1 MDLTEPEAGGA
12 RSMSTLEKELLQL
25 DADLG
30 LDGGL
35 MPRLRSP
42 GHITQRAGSRPGV
55 RGAAARGGA
64 PAGVGAVADMAAAIA
79 GEANKRSSATGA
91 STEFPHGLSKINKK
105 GGEDSPR
112 AGAHLV
118 GARSDRGKRS
128 KKSAAAALLEE
139 ELQRAG
145 RPSSAPASGRG
156 GARGA
161 AQASKGHA
169 KTTDRRLSVQPSAT
183 PLAKGERPPR
193 HSLDSLGGDALCGVA
208 DDAEGLGG
216 LPPATCGSKKCNC
229 KKSKCLKLYCECF
242 AAGAFCDECNCQNCC
257 NTSADANLVAAT
269 RHQIELRNPQAFADK
284 ITEDGGDGEA
294 RHKKGCHCKK
304 SACLKKYC
312 ECFQAGVPCQEYCKC
327 EGCKNTAGAG
337 PHAGNGGAARGDGAK
352 SAVRAPS
359 HAKRTNGVSVM
370 TAAPALGGLLATP
383 TRMAQQAAAVAAAE
397 RAALFMTD
405 DLMIEDFARDFDGDG
420 LDGMKSPGRAGSAV
434 LAAAAD
440 IGLDLLQSPPK
451 LMGAIT
457 GHGGRLSEGA
467 AEAAGASGGAEAN
480 DEYARGEHGVA
491 SLASSAMATPMKR
504 GEMSPITPGSRSKVQ
519 GTPGST
525 ILRAGPGRLTLNGAP
540 NTRSKQAAPPPRF
553 SDAASART
561 AKATPVKTPAAGTG
575 AAARFEVTPKLTRSA
590 KTRSQFGSLPGSH
603 DALTGGMIATLGSPT
618 PLSTPEGFE

>member
-1 MDLTEPEAGGA
+1 
-12 RSMSTLEKELLQL
+12 MSTLEKELLQL

-42 GHITQRAGSRPGV
+42 GHVTQRAGSRPGV
-55 RGAAARGGA
+55 RGAAARAGA
-64 PAGVGAVADMAAAIA
+64 PAGVGAVADMAAAMS
-79 GEANKRSSATGA
+79 GEATTKRSSATGA

-112 AGAHLV
+112 AGASLV

-139 ELQRAG
+139 ELRRAA

-156 GARGA
+156 AAGQTRGAGGLAKGNARG
-161 AQASKGHA
+161 G
-169 KTTDRRLSVQPSAT
+169 DRRLSVQPSAT
-183 PLAKGERPPR
+183 PSAKGERPPR
-193 HSLDSLGGDALCGVA
+193 HSLDSLGGDVLCGVA
-208 DDAEGLGG
+208 EDAGG
-216 LPPATCGSKKCNC
+216 APPPACGSKKCNC

-242 AAGAFCDECNCQNCC
+242 AAGAYCDDCNCQNCC
-257 NTSADANLVAAT
+257 NTPADAALVATT

-327 EGCKNTAGAG
+327 EGCKNTAKDG
-337 PHAGNGGAARGDGAK
+337 PFSGNGGAASAKGAK
-352 SAVRAPS
+352 ASKAGG
-359 HAKRTNGVSVM
+359 AKGSKSGVGVGAS
-370 TAAPALGGLLATP
+370 PRGGASGALATP
-383 TRMAQQAAAVAAAE
+383 TRMAQQAAAVASVE

-405 DLMIEDFARDFDGDG
+405 DLMIEDFARDFDGEG
-420 LDGMKSPGRAGSAV
+420 GMDGMRSPGRAGSAV

-451 LMGAIT
+451 LGSAQNSA
-457 GHGGRLSEGA
+457 RLSEGA
-467 AEAAGASGGAEAN
+467 AEAAGVSGTPLAAPGSAGA
-480 DEYARGEHGVA
+480 A
-491 SLASSAMATPMKR
+491 SLAAHAMATPMKL
-504 GEMSPITPGSRSKVQ
+504 GEMSPITPGSRSKVR

-553 SDAASART
+553 SENNAQGRGS
-561 AKATPVKTPAAGTG
+561 AKATPVKAPAAS

>member
-161 AQASKGHA
+161 AQQAKGHA

-242 AAGAFCDECNCQNCC
+242 AAGAFCDDCNCQNCS
-257 NTSADANLVAAT
+257 NTPGDAALVAST

-359 HAKRTNGVSVM
+359 HAKRTGVSVM

-451 LMGAIT
+451 PGGAREA
-457 GHGGRLSEGA
+457 RLSEGA
-467 AEAAGASGGAEAN
+467 AEAAGAANPAGAS
-480 DEYARGEHGVA
+480 A
-491 SLASSAMATPMKR
+491 SATPMKR
-504 GEMSPITPGSRSKVQ
+504 GEMSPITPGSRSTVQ

>member
-1 MDLTEPEAGGA
+1 MDLTEPEAGGGA
-12 RSMSTLEKELLQL
+12 RSMSALEKELLQL

-35 MPRLRSP
+35 ANARLRSP
-42 GHITQRAGSRPGV
+42 GHVTQRASAARPGV
-55 RGAAARGGA
+55 RGAAARAGA
-64 PAGVGAVADMAAAIA
+64 PAGVGAVADMAAALA
-79 GEANKRSSATGA
+79 GEANKRASATGA
-91 STEFPHGLSKINKK
+91 SSEFPHGLSKINKK

-112 AGAHLV
+112 AGATGGVV
-118 GARSDRGKRS
+118 GGRDSSAGKLGKRS

-156 GARGA
+156 ASGVGASGFA
-161 AQASKGHA
+161 AKSGGKQSS
-169 KTTDRRLSVQPSAT
+169 RRLSVQPAAT

-193 HSLDSLGGDALCGVA
+193 HSMDSLGGDALCGVA
-208 DDAEGLGG
+208 DDAGG
-216 LPPATCGSKKCNC
+216 FPPATCGSKKCNC

-242 AAGAFCDECNCQNCC
+242 AAGAFCDDCNCQNCS
-257 NTSADANLVAAT
+257 NTPGDAALVAST

-284 ITEDGGDGEA
+284 ITEGGGDGEA

-327 EGCKNTAGAG
+327 EGCKNTAASGPFSGAG
-337 PHAGNGGAARGDGAK
+337 GAKGAKGAKAPSKTSKGGAGGTRGVTVSPMGAL
-352 SAVRAPS
+352 
-359 HAKRTNGVSVM
+359 
-370 TAAPALGGLLATP
+370 LGTP
-383 TRMAQQAAAVAAAE
+383 TRMAQQAAAVAAVE
-397 RAALFMTD
+397 RAALFMSD

-420 LDGMKSPGRAGSAV
+420 GMDGMDGMKSPGRAGSAV

-451 LMGAIT
+451 PGGAREA
-457 GHGGRLSEGA
+457 RLSEGA
-467 AEAAGASGGAEAN
+467 AEAAGAANPAGAS
-480 DEYARGEHGVA
+480 A
-491 SLASSAMATPMKR
+491 SATPMKR
-504 GEMSPITPGSRSKVQ
+504 GEMSPITPGSRSTVQ

-553 SDAASART
+553 SENGTRQGRGN
-561 AKATPVKTPAAGTG
+561 AKATPVKTPAAT
-575 AAARFEVTPKLTRSA
+575 AMAARLEVTPKLTRSA

>member
-1 MDLTEPEAGGA
+1 
-12 RSMSTLEKELLQL
+12 MSALEKELLQL

-35 MPRLRSP
+35 LPRLRSP
-42 GHITQRAGSRPGV
+42 GHVTQRAGSRPGV
-55 RGAAARGGA
+55 RGAAARAGA
-64 PAGVGAVADMAAAIA
+64 PAGVGAVADMAAAMS

-91 STEFPHGLSKINKK
+91 SMEFPHGLSKINKK

-112 AGAHLV
+112 GGASLV

-128 KKSAAAALLEE
+128 KKSAAALLEE
-139 ELQRAG
+139 ELRHTG

-156 GARGA
+156 ASAQTRGAGGLAKGNARG
-161 AQASKGHA
+161 
-169 KTTDRRLSVQPSAT
+169 DRRLSVQPSAT
-183 PLAKGERPPR
+183 PLVKGERPPR
-193 HSLDSLGGDALCGVA
+193 HSLDSLGGDVLCAAVEDVGGV
-208 DDAEGLGG
+208 
-216 LPPATCGSKKCNC
+216 PPAKFASKKCNC

-242 AAGAFCDECNCQNCC
+242 AAGAYCDDCNCQNCC
-257 NTSADANLVAAT
+257 NTPSDAALVAAT

-327 EGCKNTAGAG
+327 EGCKNTAASG
-337 PHAGNGGAARGDGAK
+337 PFSGNGGAASAKGAK
-352 SAVRAPS
+352 ASKAGGPKGRGGVGASPDSVRSSGP
-359 HAKRTNGVSVM
+359 
-370 TAAPALGGLLATP
+370 LATP
-383 TRMAQQAAAVAAAE
+383 TRMAQQAAVVAVE

-420 LDGMKSPGRAGSAV
+420 FDGMKSPGRAGNAV

-451 LMGAIT
+451 LGRA
-457 GHGGRLSEGA
+457 HEARLSEGA
-467 AEAAGASGGAEAN
+467 ADAAGVSGTPLAAPGLAGA
-480 DEYARGEHGVA
+480 A
-491 SLASSAMATPMKR
+491 SLAAATPMKR

-519 GTPGST
+519 VTPGST

-553 SDAASART
+553 SEKNAQGRGN
-561 AKATPVKTPAAGTG
+561 AKATPVKTPAAS

-590 KTRSQFGSLPGSH
+590 KTRSQFASLPGSH

>member
-1 MDLTEPEAGGA
+1 VDLTEPEAGGGA
-12 RSMSTLEKELLQL
+12 RSMSALEKELLQL

-35 MPRLRSP
+35 ANARLRSP
-42 GHITQRAGSRPGV
+42 GHVTQRASAARPGV
-55 RGAAARGGA
+55 RGAAARAGA
-64 PAGVGAVADMAAAIA
+64 PAGVGAVADMAAALA
-79 GEANKRSSATGA
+79 GEANKRASATGA
-91 STEFPHGLSKINKK
+91 SSEFPHGLSKINKK

-112 AGAHLV
+112 AGAAGGVV
-118 GARSDRGKRS
+118 GGRDSLSAGKLGKRS

-156 GARGA
+156 ASGRGN
-161 AQASKGHA
+161 QSS
-169 KTTDRRLSVQPSAT
+169 RRLSVQPAAT

-193 HSLDSLGGDALCGVA
+193 HSMDSLGGDALCGVA
-208 DDAEGLGG
+208 DDAGG
-216 LPPATCGSKKCNC
+216 FPPATCGSKKCNC

-242 AAGAFCDECNCQNCC
+242 AAGAFCDDCNCQNCS
-257 NTSADANLVAAT
+257 NTPGDAALVAST

-284 ITEDGGDGEA
+284 ITEGGGDGEA

-327 EGCKNTAGAG
+327 EGCKNTAASGPFSGAG
-337 PHAGNGGAARGDGAK
+337 GAKGAKGAKAPSKTSKGGAGGTRGVTVSPMGAL
-352 SAVRAPS
+352 
-359 HAKRTNGVSVM
+359 
-370 TAAPALGGLLATP
+370 LGTP
-383 TRMAQQAAAVAAAE
+383 TRMAQQAAAVAAVE
-397 RAALFMTD
+397 RAALFMSD

-420 LDGMKSPGRAGSAV
+420 GMDGMDGMKSPGRAGSAV

-451 LMGAIT
+451 PGGAREA
-457 GHGGRLSEGA
+457 RLSEGA
-467 AEAAGASGGAEAN
+467 AEAAGAANPAGAR
-480 DEYARGEHGVA
+480 DV
-491 SLASSAMATPMKR
+491 SATPMKR
-504 GEMSPITPGSRSKVQ
+504 GEMSPITPGSRSTVQ

-553 SDAASART
+553 SENGTRQGRGN
-561 AKATPVKTPAAGTG
+561 AKATPVKTPAAT
-575 AAARFEVTPKLTRSA
+575 AMAARLEVTPKLTRSA

>member
-1 MDLTEPEAGGA
+1 VDLTEPEAGGA

-161 AQASKGHA
+161 AQQAKGHA

-284 ITEDGGDGEA
+284 ITEGGSDGEA

-327 EGCKNTAGAG
+327 EGCKNTAASGPFSGAG
-337 PHAGNGGAARGDGAK
+337 GAKGAKGAKAPSKTSKGGAGGTRGVTVSPMGA
-352 SAVRAPS
+352 
-359 HAKRTNGVSVM
+359 
-370 TAAPALGGLLATP
+370 LLATP
-383 TRMAQQAAAVAAAE
+383 TRMAQQAAAVAAVE
-397 RAALFMTD
+397 RAALFMSD

-420 LDGMKSPGRAGSAV
+420 GMDGMKSPGRAGSAV

-451 LMGAIT
+451 PGGAPEA
-457 GHGGRLSEGA
+457 RLSEGA
-467 AEAAGASGGAEAN
+467 AEAAGAANPAGAS
-480 DEYARGEHGVA
+480 A
-491 SLASSAMATPMKR
+491 SATPMKR
-504 GEMSPITPGSRSKVQ
+504 GEMSPITPGSRSTVQ

-553 SDAASART
+553 SENGTRQGRGN
-561 AKATPVKTPAAGTG
+561 AKATPVKTPAAT
-575 AAARFEVTPKLTRSA
+575 AMAARLEVTPKLTRSA

>member
-1 MDLTEPEAGGA
+1 MDLTEPEAGGGA
-12 RSMSTLEKELLQL
+12 RSMSALEKELLQL

-35 MPRLRSP
+35 ANARLRSP
-42 GHITQRAGSRPGV
+42 GHVTQRASAARPGV
-55 RGAAARGGA
+55 RGAAARAGA
-64 PAGVGAVADMAAAIA
+64 PAGVGAVADMAAALA
-79 GEANKRSSATGA
+79 GEANKRASATGA
-91 STEFPHGLSKINKK
+91 SAEFPHGLSKINKK

-112 AGAHLV
+112 AGATGGVV
-118 GARSDRGKRS
+118 GGRNSSAGKLGKRS
-128 KKSAAAALLEE
+128 KKTAAAALLEE

-145 RPSSAPASGRG
+145 RPSSAPASGRSASG
-156 GARGA
+156 RGA
-161 AQASKGHA
+161 SGFAA
-169 KTTDRRLSVQPSAT
+169 KSGGNQSSRRLSVQPAAT

-193 HSLDSLGGDALCGVA
+193 HSMDSLGGDALCGVV
-208 DDAEGLGG
+208 DDAGG
-216 LPPATCGSKKCNC
+216 FPPPTGGSKKCNC

-242 AAGAFCDECNCQNCC
+242 AAGVFCDDCNCQNCS
-257 NTSADANLVAAT
+257 NTPGDAALVAST

-284 ITEDGGDGEA
+284 ITEGGSDGEA

-327 EGCKNTAGAG
+327 EGCKNTAASGPFSGAG
-337 PHAGNGGAARGDGAK
+337 GAKGAKGAKAPSKTSKGGAGGTRGVTVSPMGA
-352 SAVRAPS
+352 
-359 HAKRTNGVSVM
+359 
-370 TAAPALGGLLATP
+370 LLATP
-383 TRMAQQAAAVAAAE
+383 TRMAQQAAAVAAVE
-397 RAALFMTD
+397 RAALFMSD

-420 LDGMKSPGRAGSAV
+420 GMDGMKSPGRAGSAV

-451 LMGAIT
+451 PGGAPEA
-457 GHGGRLSEGA
+457 RLSEGA
-467 AEAAGASGGAEAN
+467 AEAAGAANPAGAS
-480 DEYARGEHGVA
+480 A
-491 SLASSAMATPMKR
+491 SATPMKR
-504 GEMSPITPGSRSKVQ
+504 GEMSPITPGSRSTVQ

-553 SDAASART
+553 SENGTRQGRGN
-561 AKATPVKTPAAGTG
+561 AKATPVKTPAAT
-575 AAARFEVTPKLTRSA
+575 AMAARLEVTPKLTRSA